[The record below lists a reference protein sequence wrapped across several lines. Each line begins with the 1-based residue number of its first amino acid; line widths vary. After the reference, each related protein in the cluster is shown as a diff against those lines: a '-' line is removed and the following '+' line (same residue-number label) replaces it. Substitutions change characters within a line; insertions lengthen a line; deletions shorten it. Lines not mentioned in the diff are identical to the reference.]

1 MGKGSLYFFMKIKEA
16 ELKQV
21 NTKALQSMDKSIRLV
36 IDINLHDRNKVD
48 VNALNN
54 LMHKPLIMDLTESK

>member
-1 MGKGSLYFFMKIKEA
+1 MKVKEA

-54 LMHKPLIMDLTESK
+54 LMHKPLIMDLTEGK